1 MGNSS
6 QGTNGTIAV
15 ADTSHVAHEHVTSIQ
30 LPPAAVVAYI
40 YPRRGQVCNC
50 TKQYITLLFILYAM
64 FAIVLMSRMMSSVFP
79 L

>member
-30 LPPAAVVAYI
+30 LPPAAVVAYTPDVVKYVI
-40 YPRRGQVCNC
+40 VRSS
-50 TKQYITLLFILYAM
+50 ILLYCLFSMQCSL
-64 FAIVLMSRMMSSVFP
+64 
-79 L
+79 